1 MSEYLYIRFYDRK
14 SNSDKYWPADKFP
27 ELLGQIRYHVAPN
40 LDMISS
46 RYQNWFLPRITN
58 LIFLQPTTTEG
69 KDKQIS
75 LKDNTPLDVVHPQIM
90 ISYQ

>member
-1 MSEYLYIRFYDRK
+1 MEKLKWPPEGALGPIMSEYLYIRFYDRK

-58 LIFLQPTTTEG
+58 L
-69 KDKQIS
+69 
-75 LKDNTPLDVVHPQIM
+75 
-90 ISYQ
+90 